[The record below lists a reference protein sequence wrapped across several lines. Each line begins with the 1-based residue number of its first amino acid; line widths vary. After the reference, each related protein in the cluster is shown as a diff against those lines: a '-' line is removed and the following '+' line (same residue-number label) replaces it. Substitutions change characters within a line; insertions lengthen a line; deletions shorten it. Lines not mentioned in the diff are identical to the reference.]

1 MPKLTLEIPEELIR
15 SLKVPHDEAPA
26 RLKREL
32 ALRLY
37 EKGLLSFG
45 KARELAGMSKW
56 EFSRLL
62 GEEGIP
68 RRYDLEEFEKDL
80 KTLEK
85 LVEARDQKVCM
96 KGKGKPRTKRRF
108 R

>member
-1 MPKLTLEIPEELIR
+1 MPQLNLEIPEELIQ
-15 SLKVPHDEAPA
+15 SLKLPRDEVPA

-45 KARELAGMSKW
+45 KARELAGMTRW

-68 RRYDLEEFEKDL
+68 RHYDFEEFDRDMRA
-80 KTLEK
+80 LEK
-85 LVEARDQKVCM
+85 LS
-96 KGKGKPRTKRRF
+96 
-108 R
+108 

>member
-1 MPKLTLEIPEELIR
+1 MPQLNLEIPEELIQ
-15 SLKVPHDEAPA
+15 SLKLPRDEVPA

-45 KARELAGMSKW
+45 KARELAGMTRW

-68 RRYDLEEFEKDL
+68 RHYDFEEFDRDMRTLEEL
-80 KTLEK
+80 S
-85 LVEARDQKVCM
+85 
-96 KGKGKPRTKRRF
+96 
-108 R
+108 